1 MILSDCPK
9 PPMRMRHL
17 WLAFALLAAQLAV
30 GSAAAAKDVVVFA
43 AASLKNALDDA
54 SAAYEKETGVK
65 ALISYAASS
74 TLAKQVESGAPADV
88 FISADLD
95 WMDYLQK
102 RNLIKTETRSTLL
115 GNKLVLIAPASSTA
129 KIEIKPGFAIADLL
143 GNERLAMADPSVVPA
158 GKYGKAALEKLGVW
172 DSVSGKVAPAEDV
185 RSALLLVSRGE
196 TPLGIVY
203 ATDAAADKGVR
214 IVAAFPEDTHPP
226 IVYPAAIL
234 ASSNDPAAAAF
245 LDYLK
250 SDKAR
255 PFFERQGFTFRP

>member
-1 MILSDCPK
+1 MRSTRRLFLVTLIL
-9 PPMRMRHL
+9 
-17 WLAFALLAAQLAV
+17 AVQLAV
-30 GSAAAAKDVVVFA
+30 VSAAAAKDVVVFA

-54 SAAYEKETGVK
+54 SAAYEKEAGVK

-74 TLAKQVESGAPADV
+74 TLAKQVESGAPADI

-102 RNLIKTETRSTLL
+102 RNLIKTDTRMTLL

-129 KIEIKPGFAIADLL
+129 KVEIKPGFALADLL
-143 GNERLAMADPSVVPA
+143 GNERLAMADPSAVPA
-158 GKYGKAALEKLGVW
+158 GKYGKAALEKLGAW
-172 DSVSGKVAPAEDV
+172 AAVSSKVAPAEDV

-226 IVYPAAIL
+226 IAYPAAVL
-234 ASSNDPAAAAF
+234 ASSDNLAAAAF

-250 SDKAR
+250 SDRAR
-255 PFFERQGFTFRP
+255 SFFERQGFTFRP

>member
-1 MILSDCPK
+1 MRSTRRLLLLS
-9 PPMRMRHL
+9 L
-17 WLAFALLAAQLAV
+17 FLATQIAV
-30 GSAAAAKDVVVFA
+30 ASAATAKDVVVFA

-54 SAAYEKETGVK
+54 SAAYEKEKGVK

-74 TLAKQVESGAPADV
+74 TLAKQVESGAPADL

-102 RNLIKTETRSTLL
+102 RNLVKAETWLTLL

-129 KIEIKPGFAIADLL
+129 KIEIAPGFALADLL
-143 GNERLAMADPSVVPA
+143 GNERLAMADPGAVPA

-172 DSVSGKVAPAEDV
+172 ASVSSKVAPAEDV

-226 IVYPAAIL
+226 IVYPAALL
-234 ASSNDPAAAAF
+234 ASSDSPDAAAF
-245 LDYLK
+245 LDYLS

-255 PFFERQGFTFRP
+255 PFFERQGFTFKP

>member
-1 MILSDCPK
+1 MQAPT
-9 PPMRMRHL
+9 R
-17 WLAFALLAAQLAV
+17 WLFLFVLVLAAQLAL
-30 GSAAAAKDVVVFA
+30 AAAATAKDIVVFA

-54 SAAYEKETGVK
+54 SVAYEKETGTK

-74 TLAKQVESGAPADV
+74 TLAKQVESGAPADL

-102 RNLIKTETRSTLL
+102 RNLIKADTRATLL
-115 GNKLVLIAPASSTA
+115 GNKLVLIAPASNTA
-129 KIEIKPGFAIADLL
+129 KVDIKPGFALADLL
-143 GNERLAMADPSVVPA
+143 GNERLAMADPAAVPA

-172 DSVSGKVAPAEDV
+172 DAVSSKIAPAEDV

-214 IVAAFPEDTHPP
+214 IVAAFPEDSHPP
-226 IVYPAAIL
+226 IVYPAAVL
-234 ASSNDPAAAAF
+234 ASSDNAEAAAF

-250 SDKAR
+250 SYKAR
-255 PFFERQGFTFRP
+255 PFFERQGFTFKP

>member
-1 MILSDCPK
+1 
-9 PPMRMRHL
+9 MRPTRRL
-17 WLAFALLAAQLAV
+17 LLLTLFLAAQLAIV
-30 GSAAAAKDVVVFA
+30 SAAVAKDVVVFA

-74 TLAKQVESGAPADV
+74 TLAKQVESGAPADI

-95 WMDYLQK
+95 WMDYLEK
-102 RNLIKTETRSTLL
+102 RNLIKPETRLTLL
-115 GNKLVLIAPASSTA
+115 GNKLVLVAPANSTA
-129 KIEIKPGFAIADLL
+129 NIEIAPGFALADLL
-143 GNERLAMADPSVVPA
+143 GNERLAMADPSAVPA
-158 GKYGKAALEKLGVW
+158 GKYGKSALEQLGVW
-172 DSVSGKVAPAEDV
+172 AAVSSKVAPAEDV

-203 ATDAAADKGVR
+203 ATDAAVDKGVR
-214 IVAAFPEDTHPP
+214 IVASFPEDSHPP
-226 IVYPAAIL
+226 IVYPAAL
-234 ASSNDPAAAAF
+234 LVSSENPAAAAF